1 MSARATC
8 VATKHVFIFSL
19 STHLKL
25 FWFAGEAES
34 KNDPLFERA
43 EQRVPAG
50 AQEPQGGHPTHT
62 QVDDAP
68 ETPADY
74 FRYVELVSHLL
85 PFSRVSRLTQ
95 D

>member
-1 MSARATC
+1 VSQRSTARETHFSFHLTQLK
-8 VATKHVFIFSL
+8 VAKLF
-19 STHLKL
+19 L
-25 FWFAGEAES
+25 FWFAGEAEP
-34 KNDPLFERA
+34 KNDSLFKRA

-74 FRYVELVSHLL
+74 IRYVESVSHLSL
-85 PFSRVSRLTQ
+85 RHTGLGS
-95 D
+95 